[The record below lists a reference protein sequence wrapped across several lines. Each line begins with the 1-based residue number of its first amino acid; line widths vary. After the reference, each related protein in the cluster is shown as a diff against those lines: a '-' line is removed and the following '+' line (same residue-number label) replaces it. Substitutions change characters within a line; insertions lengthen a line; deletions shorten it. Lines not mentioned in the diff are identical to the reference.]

1 MVHNDLHCVH
11 TISSSK
17 LPRKPQPPGNEL
29 LTQSNTPSHG
39 FHLCHVENAQNPGNT
54 ASHNWL
60 CPPTGGR
67 ESLTCCPRAQGLGE
81 SRSVSC
87 LHTPSSLLNA
97 HSLWDQPAD
106 TAVGAETAGT
116 TGAGRHHS
124 LSDCSPRPARA
135 LGLALTGEVA
145 ALCVCPCLFRDGHR
159 TRSRLGT
166 SVLLGLLV
174 SDRLSPPSPGP
185 QEPGSLWTIPE
196 LQRGKGH
203 HPL

>member
-17 LPRKPQPPGNEL
+17 LPREPQPPGNEL
-29 LTQSNTPSHG
+29 LTQSNPPIHW

-54 ASHNWL
+54 ASHNQLWS
-60 CPPTGGR
+60 PHPGDR
-67 ESLTCCPRAQGLGE
+67 ESFTGCPRAQGLGE

-87 LHTPSSLLNA
+87 LQTPSSLLNA

-135 LGLALTGEVA
+135 LGLALTGDA
-145 ALCVCPCLFRDGHR
+145 APPLCLSLPVQGWTSDPRLPGHLRPAGPPC
-159 TRSRLGT
+159 
-166 SVLLGLLV
+166 
-174 SDRLSPPSPGP
+174 
-185 QEPGSLWTIPE
+185 E
-196 LQRGKGH
+196 
-203 HPL
+203 

>member
-1 MVHNDLHCVH
+1 MTCTVSTPSQVQSCPGNHSLLGMNFSHNPIHPFTGSISVTWKMHRILGTQLH
-11 TISSSK
+11 TISCG
-17 LPRKPQPPGNEL
+17 P
-29 LTQSNTPSHG
+29 LTPETGSHSPA
-39 FHLCHVENAQNPGNT
+39 V
-54 ASHNWL
+54 
-60 CPPTGGR
+60 
-67 ESLTCCPRAQGLGE
+67 PRAQGLGE

-87 LHTPSSLLNA
+87 LQTPSSLLNA

-135 LGLALTGEVA
+135 LGLALTGDAA
-145 ALCVCPCLFRDGHR
+145 ALCVCPCLSRDGHR
-159 TRSRLGT
+159 TRGCLGT

-203 HPL
+203 HRL